1 VPPPSPRNPSPA
13 PTSRQPGPRLTVLT
27 DDRPPV
33 LVVSHE
39 RSGTHF
45 LMNAIARGYGYTS
58 WPWIDFD
65 TPTFPINYYQP
76 QSVANALSSL
86 ADRRVANIVKSHH
99 AVGFFDGV
107 LDRLLRRYV
116 VFYIHRDPV
125 DVMLSFWR
133 FMHEWPWREGL
144 KRDDPLSFAR
154 SEPEGQMMRYQINQR
169 RNLLDRWA
177 RHVEG
182 WRSAAEG
189 RPRLRIV
196 AYASLRDQYEATLG
210 SFASLLGRL
219 PTDLASPKKG
229 ENVVR
234 GPNRSTLE
242 ATPADIEALKAL
254 AIAEVGDTMRSLG
267 YA

>member
-1 VPPPSPRNPSPA
+1 MPSLPPRNPAPASPA
-13 PTSRQPGPRLTVLT
+13 QSSGPRLTILR
-27 DDRPPV
+27 DDRPSV

-65 TPTFPINYYQP
+65 SPTFPINYYQP

-99 AVGFFDGV
+99 AAGFFDGI

-116 VFYIHRDPV
+116 IFYIHRDPV

-133 FMHEWPWREGL
+133 FIHEWPWREGP
-144 KRDDPLSFAR
+144 KRDDPLAFAR

-182 WRSAAEG
+182 WRAAAEG
-189 RPRLRIV
+189 RPRLRVV
-196 AYASLRDQYEATLG
+196 AYASLKDQYEATLG
-210 SFASLLGRL
+210 SFGSLLGRL
-219 PTDLASPKKG
+219 PADLAPPKKG

-242 ATPADIEALKAL
+242 ATPADIEALRAL
-254 AIAEVGDTMRSLG
+254 AIAEIGDTMRALG